1 MAKKAVTMTR
11 QSPAPKPIKVPEKDS
26 KTIVVSAKDEAEA
39 KKRVAELF
47 LSPELN
53 AARLTCAYNPV
64 PLDLMEAA
72 GQLAEHARAA
82 TDGDLSQAEAML
94 INQAH
99 ALQAMFVNLAE
110 CAQNQTY
117 ISQIQCLMGLALRA
131 QAQCRAT
138 LQTLAE
144 VKFPKS
150 ATFIRQANIAHQQQ
164 VNNSPAPPH
173 DPRAREAEPLSSNE
187 LLEDKSHGA
196 QSLGMDVGKTR
207 PASGADPQLATVG
220 GRDRAAHG

>member
-1 MAKKAVTMTR
+1 MPNEK
-11 QSPAPKPIKVPEKDS
+11 SPAPKPIKVPEENN
-26 KTIVVSAKDEAEA
+26 KTIAVTAKDEAEA
-39 KKRVAELF
+39 KKRIAELF

-53 AARLTCAYNPV
+53 AARLTCAYNQN
-64 PLDLMEAA
+64 PLDLMEVA
-72 GQLAEHARAA
+72 GKLAEHARAA
-82 TDGDLSQAEAML
+82 TDGDLSHTEAML

-110 CAQNQTY
+110 RAQNQTC
-117 ISQIQCLMGLALRA
+117 IPQIQCLMGLALKA

-144 VKFPKS
+144 VKFPKA

-164 VNNSPAPPH
+164 VNNGTAPPH

-187 LLEDKSHGA
+187 LLGGQEPWRA
-196 QSLGMDVGKTR
+196 QHRVGHRKDAPGKR
-207 PASGADPQLATVG
+207 
-220 GRDRAAHG
+220 R